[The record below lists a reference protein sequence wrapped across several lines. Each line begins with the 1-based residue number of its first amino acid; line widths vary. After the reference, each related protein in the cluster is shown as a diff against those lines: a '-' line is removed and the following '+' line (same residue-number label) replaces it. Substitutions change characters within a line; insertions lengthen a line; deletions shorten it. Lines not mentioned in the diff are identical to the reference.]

1 MLLLPTEKIEQYDS
15 VELTDLNGNP
25 FQLNYYNLYNHR
37 SIFFKDRGFNRTDEA
52 WDSNRHNGN
61 FFSVAQG
68 KKSVFLI
75 YDLRSNL
82 KYAQECIKNG
92 VCVREAQ
99 ETIEYCEDLISR
111 GHAYVIVD
119 GQNRETNN
127 KMWYEGELPNTAQY
141 GFKSFNSYV
150 NQTDIITV
158 KEQTIPTKKGSRD
171 VYYISPT
178 AREVRKNRWTKAL
191 QECGG
196 DRKEARKIDKRQGQT
211 YTYEYDAPQDFV
223 DSYNNQDVSLHLVTN
238 AFYSQ
243 IEGLY
248 WRYNNQDQNK
258 PVELRNAIQ
267 CKLSNYKKS
276 LMWNGEEDNFTT
288 MATNQFKTYIHDFTI
303 KGIVPRDAYYNDMI
317 TDGSENR
324 MGGFLLA
331 EEEFTFLDNPHL
343 LESANDDTFREVLS
357 KYYHKLPDWIDTHKS
372 LVHFRANCYTS
383 YNHRQAKFK
392 MKRKNA
398 LDYFIFGYD
407 LMNPMDMFEDLN
419 FSPLSLVPDSVVD
432 KMTDKEK
439 DDFSVNP
446 IEVMDYMELSKWI
459 CDEVLLKEY
468 DEKLDDEDKWNTE
481 TSYFNRLGS
490 NKHWKLRRILF
501 RKRFLEDIGDLL
513 DRGVIRI
520 TQKKR
525 VISDK
530 DFRKLARQNNMLD
543 SNGNKINS
551 FEELFKVYAKAH
563 GEPFSFGINKGGV
576 TTKSNTDIDTKID
589 NQKLGAKSKYV

>member
-15 VELTDLNGNP
+15 VELTDLDDNP
-25 FQLNYYNLYNHR
+25 FQFNYRNLYEHK

-82 KYAQECIKNG
+82 QYAKDCISKG

-127 KMWYEGELPNTAQY
+127 TKWYEGDLPNTAQY
-141 GFKSFNSYV
+141 GFKSFHSYV
-150 NQTDIITV
+150 NQTDIIKV
-158 KEQTIPTKKGSRD
+158 DEDSLPTKNGSRD
-171 VYYISPT
+171 VYYIHPNAKQIRLDKWKSI
-178 AREVRKNRWTKAL
+178 L
-191 QECGG
+191 SDCGG
-196 DRKEARKIDKRQGQT
+196 DKVKAKKLYKRQGKT
-211 YTYEYDAPQDFV
+211 YTYEYPAPKDFV
-223 DSYNNQDVSLHLVTN
+223 ESYDNQDVSVHLVTN

-267 CKLSNYKKS
+267 GKLSNYKKS

-288 MATNQFKTYIHDFTI
+288 MASNQFKKYLHDFTI
-303 KGIVPRDAYYNDMI
+303 KGVVPRDAYYNDMI
-317 TDGSENR
+317 SDGGENR
-324 MGGFLLA
+324 MGGFLLS
-331 EEEFTFLDNPHL
+331 EEEFTFLDNDSL
-343 LESANDDTFREVLS
+343 LESADDDTFRDILS
-357 KYYHKLPDWIDTHKS
+357 KYYHKLPDWIEIHKS
-372 LVHFRANCYTS
+372 LVRFRANCFTS

-407 LMNPMDMFEDLN
+407 LQNPMDMFEELN

-446 IEVMDYMELSKWI
+446 IEVMDYTELSKWI
-459 CDEVLLKEY
+459 CDEVLIKEY

-513 DRGVIRI
+513 ERGVIRI

>member
-1 MLLLPTEKIEQYDS
+1 
-15 VELTDLNGNP
+15 
-25 FQLNYYNLYNHR
+25 
-37 SIFFKDRGFNRTDEA
+37 
-52 WDSNRHNGN
+52 
-61 FFSVAQG
+61 
-68 KKSVFLI
+68 
-75 YDLRSNL
+75 
-82 KYAQECIKNG
+82 
-92 VCVREAQ
+92 
-99 ETIEYCEDLISR
+99 
-111 GHAYVIVD
+111 
-119 GQNRETNN
+119 
-127 KMWYEGELPNTAQY
+127 
-141 GFKSFNSYV
+141 
-150 NQTDIITV
+150 
-158 KEQTIPTKKGSRD
+158 
-171 VYYISPT
+171 
-178 AREVRKNRWTKAL
+178 
-191 QECGG
+191 
-196 DRKEARKIDKRQGQT
+196 
-211 YTYEYDAPQDFV
+211 
-223 DSYNNQDVSLHLVTN
+223 
-238 AFYSQ
+238 
-243 IEGLY
+243 
-248 WRYNNQDQNK
+248 
-258 PVELRNAIQ
+258 
-267 CKLSNYKKS
+267 
-276 LMWNGEEDNFTT
+276 
-288 MATNQFKTYIHDFTI
+288 
-303 KGIVPRDAYYNDMI
+303 
-317 TDGSENR
+317 
-324 MGGFLLA
+324 
-331 EEEFTFLDNPHL
+331 
-343 LESANDDTFREVLS
+343 
-357 KYYHKLPDWIDTHKS
+357 
-372 LVHFRANCYTS
+372 
-383 YNHRQAKFK
+383 

-419 FSPLSLVPDSVVD
+419 FSPLSLVPDSVLD

-446 IEVMDYMELSKWI
+446 IEVMDYTELSKWI